1 MKYPYLQHVRL
12 LIVIFLSI
20 LFMSCKKD
28 NTSSRPGAPSFT
40 WTIDGV
46 NYVADEATAF
56 TNDIEAR
63 KTVGADVKH
72 VEIALHSVN
81 DFPIGTYTIG
91 VAADIIGCWEESD
104 PSGTGHFS
112 TTGTLHITSSTADEV
127 NGDFTVTLNNGSAM
141 SGNFSH
147 IPLE

>member
-1 MKYPYLQHVRL
+1 MKNASLRLQRL
-12 LIVIFLSI
+12 LLIICIPVLLI
-20 LFMSCKKD
+20 SCKKD
-28 NTSSRPGAPSFT
+28 NTNARPAAPSFT

-46 NYVADEATAF
+46 TYVADEATAF

-81 DFPIGTYTIG
+81 DFPIGTYSIG

-112 TTGTLHITSSTADEV
+112 TTGTLHITASTADEV
-127 NGDFTVTLNNGSAM
+127 TGDFTVTLNNGSAM

-147 IPLE
+147 IPLQ